1 VSPARRN
8 SFLSIVTL
16 TATLDRTGQVIVP
29 SPHAVLPIGHYVI
42 IDDGSKNLLRA
53 RPDTVMVTVSNSS
66 DQVDVPYQFRF
77 LGCSVEK
84 VSGPDSLELQ

>member
-1 VSPARRN
+1 M
-8 SFLSIVTL
+8 
-16 TATLDRTGQVIVP
+16 P